1 MQASRRT
8 WRIGQVQDVDVYFP
22 IYRDTM
28 EHRAASLVGQKLA
41 AAQLIYG
48 DSVQGA
54 LVDQADSGH
63 GFLADLARSVIEDAQ
78 VADLSHLFRQVSV
91 SGGNGDGNSEFIG
104 ATPSA
109 PVCEVDEISAGAEAA
124 LGEPTAI
131 LIPASTR
138 QMAMF

>member
-8 WRIGQVQDVDVYFP
+8 WRIGQVHDVDVHFAV
-22 IYRDTM
+22 YRDTM

-63 GFLADLARSVIEDAQ
+63 GFLAELARSVIERSE
-78 VADLSHLFRQVSV
+78 VADLSHLFRQVSMA
-91 SGGNGDGNSEFIG
+91 GGNGHATSEFIG
-104 ATPSA
+104 AELSEESDDA
-109 PVCEVDEISAGAEAA
+109 EISAGMQAA
-124 LGEPTAI
+124 LQEASMPLVI
-131 LIPASTR
+131 STR
-138 QMAMF
+138 QMALF